1 MLGAPVF
8 RTALFGPW
16 SGNALWTAARAVPS
30 FDLPFADSKSLVDA
44 ITGRQL
50 ISFTRAGSGTYT
62 DSAGVL
68 STATTN
74 LQTFSE
80 DLSGS
85 LTAIAASTT
94 ANAAQSPDGALTADL
109 FVPNTTNAAHSVFR
123 SNISVTGAAAHTFS
137 VYAKAAGYNVL
148 QITPTSGFGAATAWA
163 NFVLSG
169 NGSIGSQGSAQAAT
183 ITPLSDGWYR
193 CTLTATSTVSPTI
206 CGPAYVPLDSDR
218 NAKTPAFP
226 GDGTSGIYLWG
237 AQLEQSSTVGEYI
250 PTGSTIN
257 SAPRFDH
264 NPLTGESLGL
274 LVEEQRTN
282 LLLRSEE
289 FDNASWNS
297 VAGARTV
304 TANQIAAPDGTT
316 TADLVTADG
325 TTAAHFVS
333 QSLTLS
339 AVPYTYSVFAKAGTN
354 NFLQLRFFVAFGAGF
369 ANFNLATGVV
379 GTVSGSVTSSI
390 QAYPNGWYRCT
401 MVFTPTAAT
410 SSVAAYIV
418 DSASAAGGLPNSLS
432 TSVYLWGAQL
442 EAGAGPPTSYIPT
455 TTAAA
460 TRNADVVSI
469 TGTNFSSWYRQD
481 EGTVYVDA
489 IPSSTTASGLA
500 GFDDTTSAE
509 RWRVGQAGATA
520 AGFVSVDGNVVQ
532 INLSTAGGSLPVN
545 ISGKVASAIQLNN
558 SAISANGQTVTEDLS
573 CTMPTV
579 TQITI
584 GTAQASAYANARI
597 RRLTYWPQRLNNAT
611 LEAITQS

>member
-30 FDLPFADSKSLVDA
+30 LDLCFADKKDLICAS
-44 ITGRQL
+44 TGRQL
-50 ISFTRAGSGTYT
+50 VSFARASSGTYV

-68 STATTN
+68 
-74 LQTFSE
+74 QT
-80 DLSGS
+80 
-85 LTAIAASTT
+85 
-94 ANAAQSPDGALTADL
+94 
-109 FVPNTTNAAHSVFR
+109 
-123 SNISVTGAAAHTFS
+123 
-137 VYAKAAGYNVL
+137 
-148 QITPTSGFGAATAWA
+148 AATD
-163 NFVLSG
+163 V
-169 NGSIGSQGSAQAAT
+169 
-183 ITPLSDGWYR
+183 
-193 CTLTATSTVSPTI
+193 
-206 CGPAYVPLDSDR
+206 
-218 NAKTPAFP
+218 
-226 GDGTSGIYLWG
+226 
-237 AQLEQSSTVGEYI
+237 
-250 PTGSTIN
+250 
-257 SAPRFDH
+257 PRFDH

-282 LLLRSEE
+282 LVLQS
-289 FDNASWNS
+289 NAFTTTWQ
-297 VAGARTV
+297 AA
-304 TANQIAAPDGTT
+304 ANTLTSASAVSPDGTT
-316 TADLVTADG
+316 NGWRFAD
-325 TTAAHFVS
+325 TAANSTHIIF
-333 QSLTLS
+333 QSIAWT
-339 AVPYTYSVFAKAGTN
+339 AVATTFTVYAKYDTHRWIGARIGNTGN
-354 NFLQLRFFVAFGAGF
+354 QFFGSWDLQ
-369 ANFNLATGVV
+369 NGVV
-379 GTVSGSVTSSI
+379 GSFTAGATI
-390 QAYPNGWYRCT
+390 GMQAVGNGWYRLT
-401 MVFTPTAAT
+401 LTATLT
-410 SSVAAYIV
+410 SAGSANVLLYLNNA
-418 DSASAAGGLPNSLS
+418 DSASALTYAGTGTGS
-432 TSVYLWGAQL
+432 YIYGAQL
-442 EAGAGPPTSYIPT
+442 EAGAFASSYIPT

-460 TRNADVVSI
+460 TRNADVAQI